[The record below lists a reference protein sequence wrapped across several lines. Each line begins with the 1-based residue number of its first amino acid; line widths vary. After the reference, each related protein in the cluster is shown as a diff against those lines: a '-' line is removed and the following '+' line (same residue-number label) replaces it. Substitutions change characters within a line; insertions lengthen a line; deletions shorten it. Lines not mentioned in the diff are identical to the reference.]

1 MNSAE
6 NRYCPTKG
14 TRRMIF
20 QGGLHATHQAAF
32 KFDVLP
38 HTKAQQPTP
47 KMQAETGEGWTNFK
61 PEPSTRQAID

>member
-1 MNSAE
+1 
-6 NRYCPTKG
+6 
-14 TRRMIF
+14 MIF